1 MVQRTLFRH
10 AVSIGALLAA
20 MNAAMHAAAA
30 QQAPI
35 ALETVTV
42 EEAAGADADPLLQ
55 TRNAT
60 ATGTNTPVLETPLS
74 VTSVTRRQMDEQNPQ
89 TVSEALRY
97 TAGVLSDRDTNA
109 RYDSIFIRGFGSFGT
124 ATNYVSFLDGLQ
136 LPRGQAFAQ
145 TSIDPFLLER
155 VDVLKGPAAL
165 LYGAVSPG
173 GIVNQIS
180 RSPTVEPHGE
190 VFVQGG
196 TYDRIQAGLA
206 SSGAITKDG
215 TWQYSF
221 SLVGRDSGTQY
232 DGVDEQRLAV
242 APIVTWQPD
251 ADTSLT
257 LRSYYQKDPDGGYF
271 NSLYPSELAP
281 AAYKSYLNRDL
292 NVGDPDFDSFS
303 REQYGIGY
311 AFEHRFDDMVSFKS
325 SLRYSHVDVDF
336 QSLQMFG
343 PISADGLIPRAALQ
357 SIEEV
362 GGVASD
368 NHLQFDFSTGA
379 FQHTALFGI
388 DYENTSSSWQYL
400 MGGATSLNVVN
411 PQYGQP
417 VGALSTVINADQ
429 SLWQTGIYAQDQ
441 ISFGQFRALLGIRH
455 DWVDQNSENLLTNTS
470 TVQDSE
476 ATTYRA
482 GLLYLFDN
490 GLAPYVSY
498 ATSFEPVS
506 GVDISGTPFVPSTA
520 EQYEIGLKYQPEGLN
535 ALFTMAAFDIRQQN
549 VLTQDVL
556 TGLNVQQGEVQS
568 RGIELE
574 ARGNVTRNIEL
585 IAAVTF
591 LDTEV
596 TESSNPADIGK
607 RPPAV
612 PNYFSSFWA
621 SYTFDSGTFNGLMVA
636 GGVRI
641 VGPSYADNAN
651 TLEFDGYTL
660 VDAALSYD
668 LSVLNKSL
676 KGFKATLNVTNL
688 LDTEYYSSCSSSYYC
703 QFGNGRLVL
712 AGLRYTW

>member
-1 MVQRTLFRH
+1 MVQRNLFRH
-10 AVSIGALLAA
+10 AVSIAALLAA
-20 MNAAMHAAAA
+20 MSAAAA
-30 QQAPI
+30 QQASI
-35 ALETVTV
+35 ALDAVTV
-42 EEAAGADADPLLQ
+42 EGAAGGDGETLLQ

-60 ATGTNTPVLETPLS
+60 ATGTDTPVLETPQS
-74 VTSVTRRQMDEQNPQ
+74 VTSVTRGQMDQQNPQ
-89 TVSEALRY
+89 TVKEALRY

-145 TSIDPFLLER
+145 TSLDPFLLER
-155 VDVLKGPAAL
+155 IDVLKGPAAL

-180 RSPTVEPHGE
+180 RSPTAEPHGDAWL
-190 VFVQGG
+190 QGG

-206 SSGAITKDG
+206 SSGALTKDG
-215 TWQYSF
+215 TWQYSL

-232 DGVDEQRLAV
+232 EDVDEQRFAI
-242 APIVTWQPD
+242 APIVKWQPD

-292 NVGDPDFDSFS
+292 NVGDPGLDSFS
-303 REQYGIGY
+303 REQYGVGY
-311 AFEHRFDDMVSFKS
+311 EFEHRFDEMVSFTSK
-325 SLRYSHVDVDF
+325 LRYSHVEVDF
-336 QSLQMFG
+336 RSLQMFG

-357 SIEEV
+357 SIEQV

-368 NHLQFDFSTGA
+368 NHLQFDFATGDV
-379 FQHTALFGI
+379 QHTALLGI
-388 DYENTSSSWQYL
+388 DYENSSSSWQYL
-400 MGGATSLNVVN
+400 MGAATPLNVVN
-411 PQYGQP
+411 PQYNQP
-417 VGALSTVINADQ
+417 VGALSTVIDSDQ

-441 ISFGQFRALLGIRH
+441 ISFGPFRALLGIRH
-455 DWVDQNSENLLTNTS
+455 DWVGQTSDNLLTNTS
-470 TVQDSE
+470 TDQDSE
-476 ATTYRA
+476 ATSYRA

-506 GVDISGTPFVPSTA
+506 GVDIRGTPFVPSTA
-520 EQYEIGLKYQPEGLN
+520 EQYEIGLKYQPEGLD
-535 ALFTMAAFDIRQQN
+535 ALFTFAAFDIRQQN

-556 TGLNVQQGEVQS
+556 TGLNVQQGEVRS
-568 RGIELE
+568 RGLEFE
-574 ARGNVTRNIEL
+574 ARGNVTRNLEL

-596 TESSNPADIGK
+596 TDASNPADVGK

-621 SYTFDSGTFNGLMVA
+621 SYTFDAGAFNGLMVA
-636 GGVRI
+636 GGLRV
-641 VGPSYADNAN
+641 VGPSYADPAN
-651 TLEFDGYTL
+651 LLEFEGYTL

-668 LSVLNKSL
+668 LGVLNETL

-712 AGLRYTW
+712 AGLRYSW

>member
-10 AVSIGALLAA
+10 AVSIGAMLAA
-20 MNAAMHAAAA
+20 MSAAAA
-30 QQAPI
+30 QQAPV
-35 ALETVTV
+35 ALDTVTV
-42 EEAAGADADPLLQ
+42 EESASDGGDSDRMLQ
-55 TRNAT
+55 TSTAS
-60 ATGTNTPVLETPLS
+60 ATGTPTPVLDTPAS
-74 VTSVTRRQMDEQNPQ
+74 VSVVTRRQMDEQSPQ

-109 RYDSIFIRGFGSFGT
+109 RYDSIFIRGFGDFGT
-124 ATNYVSFLDGLQ
+124 STNYVSFLDGLEF
-136 LPRGQAFAQ
+136 PRGQAFAQ
-145 TSIDPFLLER
+145 TAVDPFLLER

-190 VFVQGG
+190 AFVQGG

-221 SLVGRDSGTQY
+221 SLVGRDAGTQY
-232 DGVDEQRLAV
+232 EGVDEQRIAV
-242 APIVTWQPD
+242 APIVKWQPD
-251 ADTSLT
+251 ADTSLI

-311 AFEHRFDDMVSFKS
+311 EFEHSFDEMVSFKS
-325 SLRYSHVDVDF
+325 SLRYSSVDVDF

-343 PISADGLIPRAALQ
+343 PISADGLIPRVALQ

-362 GGVASD
+362 SGISTD
-368 NHLQFDFSTGA
+368 NHLKFDFATGA
-379 FQHTALFGI
+379 VEHTALLGV
-388 DYENTSSSWQYL
+388 DYETSSSSWQYL
-400 MGGATSLNVVN
+400 MGAATSLNVVN

-417 VGALSTVINADQ
+417 VGALSTLINSDQ

-441 ISFGQFRALLGIRH
+441 IAFGQFRALLGIRH

-470 TVQDSE
+470 SDQQSE

-490 GLAPYVSY
+490 GVAPYVSY

-506 GVDISGTPFVPSTA
+506 GVDINGDPFVPSTA
-520 EQYEIGLKYQPEGLN
+520 EQYEIGLKYQPEGID
-535 ALFTMAAFDIRQQN
+535 ALFTVAAFDIRQQN

-556 TGLNVQQGEVQS
+556 TGLSVQQGEVQS
-568 RGIELE
+568 RGIEFE
-574 ARGNVTRNIEL
+574 ARGNVTRNLEL
-585 IAAVTF
+585 IAAVTL
-591 LDTEV
+591 LDTEI
-596 TESSNPADIGK
+596 TESSNPADVGK

-621 SYTFDSGTFNGLMVA
+621 AYTFDSGSLNGLMVA
-636 GGVRI
+636 GGLRI
-641 VGPSYADNAN
+641 VGPSYADDAN

-668 LSVLNKSL
+668 LSVINKSL
-676 KGFKATLNVTNL
+676 KGLKATLNVTNL

-712 AGLRYTW
+712 AGLRYSW